1 MSQLSTTF
9 RHQVSWNGY
18 PLDLVKS
25 GLQKYIRRGET
36 AKALYCAGEIDL
48 FKTAE
53 KEGEVVRTNLLNRFL
68 VIYMED
74 VENLSII
81 HRVHTLTNQL
91 YEERKKTEKRS
102 TADEERWI
110 SELVALLCHS
120 TKARICSH
128 IRAIFNPTYHTSAMM
143 AAYPSIRVLWDEI
156 TENEAERVAKS
167 QQKLAY
173 HSSRFAHYLQTKN
186 ILAVYY
192 AFQIAQSEEVLEKRI
207 LGSTKPV
214 WFLFNLLSQV
224 SPVTTI
230 TMSWYKNHLKGM
242 KEEFMCWL
250 VPLISYLDYLPKGT
264 APVIEEAYPMNWDR
278 NRAGDVLVMDD
289 YVVDRHTKMGRSKSL
304 IEFAM
309 IGAHVENE
317 AEYVE
322 PMWKAFYND
331 GKRFEEGLAVLGD
344 GRGATVSAATVQ
356 SEAAVQSEASEATH
370 DFEEERNN
378 PPNETDAYEFI
389 VRTQISTSNSKMD
402 VYLAT
407 DTTTKKLVIVKGPY
421 QSRKEITILKGVTE
435 WKKAHRLP
443 FVPFIVRS
451 LLPDRWPE
459 GVALGARNR
468 VSRADPAYFFVFD
481 CVISKEEIQTKMH
494 SSKVWPLTEVIDWKK
509 IPLHFD
515 YEARPLTNQEW
526 KDYVHALLFRY
537 VVGISDLADRNF
549 LMRGGRVISIDE
561 DIEGHE
567 VHLYKELK
575 KNKAAAICTW
585 INNHYDELGLMNWK
599 VKDEYNEGEKLRLA
613 CIQDKNNCVSLFQP
627 PVEPI
632 ALSVPLSAPIASI
645 VKPQVNAPKTNIAL
659 VLSLVETLDAS
670 ELLQV
675 IQSATNEIEKKTK
688 K

>member
-36 AKALYCAGEIDL
+36 EKALYCAGEIDL

-91 YEERKKTEKRS
+91 YEERKKTERRS
-102 TADEERWI
+102 TADEERWM
-110 SELVALLCHS
+110 SELVVLLCQS

-143 AAYPSIRVLWDEI
+143 AAYPSIRVLWEEI
-156 TENEAERVAKS
+156 AKDEAERVEKS

-173 HSSRFAHYLQTKN
+173 HSNRFAHYLQTKN

-207 LGSTKPV
+207 LGSAKPV

-250 VPLISYLDYLPKGT
+250 VPLISYLGYLPKGT
-264 APVIEEAYPMNWDR
+264 IPLVEEAYPMNWDD
-278 NRAGDVLVMDD
+278 NRAGKVLVMDD

-304 IEFAM
+304 IEFAV

-331 GKRFEEGLAVLGD
+331 GKRFEEGMAVLGD
-344 GRGATVSAATVQ
+344 GRSAATTKETEV
-356 SEAAVQSEASEATH
+356 SAVASNEVIY
-370 DFEEERNN
+370 DLEEEREN
-378 PPNETDAYEFI
+378 PPNETAAYDFI

-421 QSRKEITILKGVTE
+421 QSRKEITILEGVTE
-435 WKKAHRLP
+435 WKKAHHLP

-468 VSRADPAYFFVFD
+468 VSRSDPAYFFVFD

-549 LMRGGRVISIDE
+549 LMRDGRVISIDE

-575 KNKAAAICTW
+575 KNKAAAICIWVKT
-585 INNHYDELGLMNWK
+585 HYDELGLMNWK

-613 CIQDKNNCVSLFQP
+613 CIQDKNKCVSLFQA

-632 ALSVPLSAPIASI
+632 ALSEAALIEPSTVHI
-645 VKPQVNAPKTNIAL
+645 VPKTGIAL
-659 VLSLVETLDAS
+659 VLSLLETLGTS

-675 IQSATNEIEKKTK
+675 IQSATDEIEKKAK

>member
-1 MSQLSTTF
+1 MMSQLSTTF

-36 AKALYCAGEIDL
+36 EKALYCAGEIDL

-53 KEGEVVRTNLLNRFL
+53 KEGEVIRTNLLNRFL

-74 VENLSII
+74 VENLSIL

-91 YEERKKTEKRS
+91 YEERKKTERRS
-102 TADEERWI
+102 TVDEERWM
-110 SELVALLCHS
+110 SELIVLLCQS

-128 IRAIFNPTYHTSAMM
+128 IRAIFNPTYHTSVMM
-143 AAYPSIRVLWDEI
+143 AAYPSIRVLWEEI
-156 TENEAERVAKS
+156 AENEAERVAKS

-173 HSSRFAHYLQTKN
+173 HSNRFAHYLQKKN

-207 LGSTKPV
+207 LGSAKPV

-224 SPVTTI
+224 SPVTTV

-250 VPLISYLDYLPKGT
+250 IPLLSYLEYLPKGNIPRVDT
-264 APVIEEAYPMNWDR
+264 TYPMNWDY
-278 NRAGDVLVMDD
+278 NRAGNVLVMDD

-304 IEFAM
+304 IDFAM

-317 AEYVE
+317 AEYVN
-322 PMWKAFYND
+322 PLWKAFYND
-331 GKRFEEGLAVLGD
+331 GKRFEEGSPVLGEASSE
-344 GRGATVSAATVQ
+344 ATVSEATI
-356 SEAAVQSEASEATH
+356 SEATISDTASSTSNEVIY
-370 DFEEERNN
+370 DFEEERKN
-378 PPNETDAYEFI
+378 PPNETAAYDFI

-421 QSRKEITILKGVTE
+421 QSRKEITILKSVTE
-435 WKKAHRLP
+435 WKKAHHLP

-468 VSRADPAYFFVFD
+468 ISRSDPAYFFVFD
-481 CVISKEEIQTKMH
+481 CVICKEEIQTKMH

-515 YEARPLTNQEW
+515 YEARLLTNQEW

-549 LMRGGRVISIDE
+549 LMRNGRVISIDE

-567 VHLYKELK
+567 VDLYKELK
-575 KNKAAAICTW
+575 KNKAAAICEWVRT
-585 INNHYDELGLMNWK
+585 HYDELGVMNWK
-599 VKDEYNEGEKLRLA
+599 VKDEYNEGERQRLA
-613 CIQDKNNCVSLFQP
+613 CIQDKNKCLSLFQSSD
-627 PVEPI
+627 PI
-632 ALSVPLSAPIASI
+632 APVL
-645 VKPQVNAPKTNIAL
+645 PQVNAPKKGIAL
-659 VLSLVETLDAS
+659 VLSLLETLETS

-675 IQSATNEIEKKTK
+675 IQSARNEIEKKEK
-688 K
+688 

>member
-36 AKALYCAGEIDL
+36 EKALYCAGEIDL

-53 KEGEVVRTNLLNRFL
+53 KEGEGVRTNLLNRFL

-91 YEERKKTEKRS
+91 YEERKKTDKRS
-102 TADEERWI
+102 AADEERWI
-110 SELVALLCHS
+110 SELVTLLCHS

-156 TENEAERVAKS
+156 AENEAERVAKS

-173 HSSRFAHYLQTKN
+173 HSNRFAHYLQKKN

-207 LGSTKPV
+207 LGSAKPV

-264 APVIEEAYPMNWDR
+264 IPVIEAYPMNWDK

-331 GKRFEEGLAVLGD
+331 GKRFEEGMTVLGD
-344 GRGATVSAATVQ
+344 GAGDGTRIASAAPANEV
-356 SEAAVQSEASEATH
+356 VYNV
-370 DFEEERNN
+370 EEEREN

-468 VSRADPAYFFVFD
+468 ISRTDPAYFFVFD

-515 YEARPLTNQEW
+515 YQTRTLTNQEW

-549 LMRGGRVISIDE
+549 LMRNGRVISIDE

-567 VHLYKELK
+567 VHMYVELK
-575 KNKAAAICTW
+575 KNKAMTVYEW
-585 INNHYDELGLMNWK
+585 VRVHYDELGLIDWK
-599 VKDEYNEGEKLRLA
+599 VKDEYNEGERRRLA
-613 CIQDKNNCVSLFQP
+613 CIQDKNDCLLIFQP
-627 PVEPI
+627 QVQLNEASTPV
-632 ALSVPLSAPIASI
+632 LPL
-645 VKPQVNAPKTNIAL
+645 VLPQVLPTSDIAH
-659 VLSLVETLDAS
+659 VLSLLKTLDTS

-675 IQSATNEIEKKTK
+675 IQSATNEIEKKANK
-688 K
+688 

>member
-1 MSQLSTTF
+1 MSASIKSSQLSTTF
-9 RHQVSWNGY
+9 RHQISWNGY
-18 PLDLVKS
+18 SLDLVKS

-36 AKALYCAGEIDL
+36 EKALYCAGEIDL

-53 KEGEVVRTNLLNRFL
+53 KEGETVRTNLLNRFL

-74 VENLSII
+74 VENLSILN
-81 HRVHTLTNQL
+81 RVHTLTNHL
-91 YEERKKTEKRS
+91 YEERKKSEKRS

-110 SELVALLCHS
+110 SELVILLCHS

-128 IRAIFNPTYHTSAMM
+128 IRAIFNPTYHTSALMTG
-143 AAYPSIRVLWDEI
+143 YPSIRVLWEEI
-156 TENEAERVAKS
+156 AKNEEERVAKS

-173 HSSRFAHYLQTKN
+173 HSNRFAHYLQKKH

-192 AFQIAQSEEVLEKRI
+192 AFQIAQSEEMLEKRI
-207 LGSTKPV
+207 LGSATPV

-224 SPVTTI
+224 SSVAAI

-242 KEEFMCWL
+242 KEGFMCWL
-250 VPLISYLDYLPKGT
+250 VPLLSYLEYLPKGNV
-264 APVIEEAYPMNWDR
+264 PHVDVAYPMNWDR

-289 YVVDRHTKMGRSKSL
+289 YVVDRHTKMGRSKTL
-304 IEFAM
+304 IDFAM
-309 IGAHVENE
+309 FGAHVENE
-317 AEYVE
+317 AEYVN
-322 PMWKAFYND
+322 PLWKAFYND
-331 GKRFEEGLAVLGD
+331 GKRWEEGKPVLG
-344 GRGATVSAATVQ
+344 
-356 SEAAVQSEASEATH
+356 ELLSEATSSEATLSEATSSEATLSEVVQEEH
-370 DFEEERNN
+370 DFEEERKN
-378 PPNETDAYEFI
+378 PPNETAAYDFI

-435 WKKAHRLP
+435 WKKAHHLP

-468 VSRADPAYFFVFD
+468 ISRADPAYFFVFD
-481 CVISKEEIQTKMH
+481 CVISKEEIKTKMH
-494 SSKVWPLTEVIDWKK
+494 SSKVWPLTEVIDWKQ

-515 YEARPLTNQEW
+515 YEKRLLTNQEW

-549 LMRGGRVISIDE
+549 LMRNGRVISIDE
-561 DIEGHE
+561 DIEGHD
-567 VHLYKELK
+567 VHLYSELK
-575 KNKAAAICTW
+575 KNKAAAVCTW
-585 INNHYDELGLMNWK
+585 INIHYDELGVMNWK
-599 VKDEYNEGEKLRLA
+599 VKDEYNEGERQRLA
-613 CIQDKNNCVSLFQP
+613 CIQDKNKCLSLFQSP
-627 PVEPI
+627 IVEPSAPLI
-632 ALSVPLSAPIASI
+632 VPLI
-645 VKPQVNAPKTNIAL
+645 PKTDITV
-659 VLSLVETLDAS
+659 VLSLLETLDAS
-670 ELLQV
+670 ELLKV
-675 IQSATNEIEKKTK
+675 IQSAMNEIEKKTK

>member
-1 MSQLSTTF
+1 M
-9 RHQVSWNGY
+9 
-18 PLDLVKS
+18 
-25 GLQKYIRRGET
+25 
-36 AKALYCAGEIDL
+36 
-48 FKTAE
+48 
-53 KEGEVVRTNLLNRFL
+53 
-68 VIYMED
+68 
-74 VENLSII
+74 
-81 HRVHTLTNQL
+81 
-91 YEERKKTEKRS
+91 EKRS
-102 TADEERWI
+102 TADEERWM
-110 SELVALLCHS
+110 SELVVLLCQS

-156 TENEAERVAKS
+156 AKNEAERVEKS
-167 QQKLAY
+167 QQKLVY
-173 HSSRFAHYLQTKN
+173 HSNRFAHYLQKKN
-186 ILAVYY
+186 ILSVYY

-207 LGSTKPV
+207 LGSVKPV

-250 VPLISYLDYLPKGT
+250 VPLLSYLDYLPKGT
-264 APVIEEAYPMNWDR
+264 IPLVENAYPMNWDD
-278 NRAGDVLVMDD
+278 NRAGKVLVMDD

-331 GKRFEEGLAVLGD
+331 GKRFEEGIPVLGD
-344 GRGATVSAATVQ
+344 GTGALSATTTALSAESSATEAVSNDV
-356 SEAAVQSEASEATH
+356 VY
-370 DFEEERNN
+370 DVEEERKN
-378 PPNETDAYEFI
+378 PPNETAAYDFI

-421 QSRKEITILKGVTE
+421 QSRKEITILEGVTE
-435 WKKAHRLP
+435 WKKAHHLP

-468 VSRADPAYFFVFD
+468 VSRSDPAYFFVFD

-515 YEARPLTNQEW
+515 YEARLLTNQEW

-549 LMRGGRVISIDE
+549 LMRNGRVISIDE

-575 KNKAAAICTW
+575 KNKAAAVCIWVKT
-585 INNHYDELGLMNWK
+585 HYDELGVMNWK
-599 VKDEYNEGEKLRLA
+599 VKDDYNEGEKLRLA
-613 CIQDKNNCVSLFQP
+613 CIQDKNKCLSLFQP
-627 PVEPI
+627 PVEASVPSASLVVPLTVPI
-632 ALSVPLSAPIASI
+632 AAPIAVPI
-645 VKPQVNAPKTNIAL
+645 APPKTNITV
-659 VLSLVETLDAS
+659 VLSLLKTLAPS

-675 IQSATNEIEKKTK
+675 IQSATDEIENKTK
-688 K
+688 NELKSCY